1 MNLNNYLDDAIAAIQ
16 SNTWDDFV
24 NTLKEEIGENISEGK
39 FGRELSDLKDKAK
52 FRNDF
57 NVEDYINEAV
67 KAKTSDDTWAE
78 FKKNIRRN
86 ILRGGYERRD
96 FQDFLTRL
104 TNAIKGLGEGEQPKD
119 ISSVQSTISSSFTI
133 NGNPMNVSDLENAND
148 AIPSYST
155 KDYNTKL
162 NRLKGI
168 LTFESKESI
177 PKGSIQI
184 LIDKFEAEKE
194 EGEFKTLDAIL
205 PNINLKGFFTQSG
218 LFSGTQSSERNEIYD
233 YWETIA
239 REFERDFIPTIKK
252 FVDDHDSIR
261 SEWEKVMELSDPKDP
276 KSETLRSYIV
286 NTTHENLINRNVP
299 DILNAV
305 NIFIHQFL
313 EIKLGIEIVHDK
325 ERIRPT
331 YDTPEEGQKVDP
343 KDPSGAD
350 FDEQAAKDTKDDLD
364 FIVDEG
370 EDNPMLL
377 DPILLTNY
385 DSGKLRTMFKKE
397 DLNKARWLLRNE
409 GRRVRLDNKLL
420 QVMEE
425 YFDEFLNEIQD
436 VEREN
441 YYLPISSEVHDRVLV
456 DEIDEAYGNFFEKLT
471 DIMLEERSQLPT
483 SGTYTGTGKED
494 VQGVRETPTSAKLPT
509 KLGEERYKRK
519 EYSNVLAAIHQFVI
533 EPINS
538 GKYFGTKP
546 KFTTQRWFSELI
558 LMVENDPFTSLLETN
573 LERMA
578 IKAVD
583 LDKIADM
590 LEFQSRRADIT
601 ARSTIKRKIMAG
613 IKSLNK
619 VIGENDHN
627 EQLGGHILYLVT
639 NGGEINGI
647 SAEELH
653 NEYLASPKKGIVY
666 SMLEYLLNSYL
677 FRKKLKIKEL
687 SDSDKVASVPRTYEG
702 IQDIRPSW
710 VAENRKDLLVSAQRI
725 FKVLDE
731 NKKSVMNSFGLIMEA
746 HDAIRKMKDKEIVYG
761 CLTLT
766 DVDNVDY
773 ILKRVSKYDLN
784 VVDLQQIVTDL
795 DSFANIAK
803 SFGINEESV
812 YMIKGLCRGVY

>member
-1 MNLNNYLDDAIAAIQ
+1 MNFNNYLDDAVAAIQ
-16 SNTWDDFV
+16 GNTWDDFV

-39 FGRELSDLKDKAK
+39 FGRELSTLKDKAK

-57 NVEDYINEAV
+57 NTDDYINEAV
-67 KAKTSDDTWAE
+67 KAKTSDDTWE
-78 FKKNIRRN
+78 DFKKNMRRN

-96 FQDFLTRL
+96 FKDFLTRL
-104 TNAIKGLGEGEQPKD
+104 NTAIRGLGEGEKPTD
-119 ISSVQSTISSSFTI
+119 ISSVQSAINSSFTI
-133 NGNPMNVSDLENAND
+133 GGKPMTISDLENASD

-168 LTFESKESI
+168 LTFESKEAI
-177 PKGSIQI
+177 PTGSIQI

-239 REFERDFIPTIKK
+239 RKFKEEFIPTVKK
-252 FVDDHDSIR
+252 FVDEHDSIK
-261 SEWEKVMELSDPKDP
+261 SEWQKVMEISKDDE
-276 KSETLRSYIV
+276 SEILRSYIV
-286 NTTHENLINRNVP
+286 NTTHNNLVNRNVP
-299 DILNAV
+299 DLLNAV

-313 EIKLGIEIVHDK
+313 EIKLGIEIVQGK
-325 ERIRPT
+325 ERITVEEVFDAEGRPT
-331 YDTPEEGQKVDP
+331 GEVKGDY
-343 KDPSGAD
+343 
-350 FDEQAAKDTKDDLD
+350 DEQAAKDTKDDLD

-377 DPILLTNY
+377 DPILLANY
-385 DSGKLRTMFKKE
+385 DSGKLRTMFKK
-397 DLNKARWLLRNE
+397 DALISARRLLRNE

-425 YFDEFLNEIQD
+425 YFDEFLDEIQGVD
-436 VEREN
+436 REN

-456 DEIDEAYGNFFEKLT
+456 DELDEAYGNFFEKLT

-483 SGTYTGTGKED
+483 SGTYTGTGKEE
-494 VQGVRETPTSAKLPT
+494 VQGVRETPTSAKIGSG
-509 KLGEERYKRK
+509 KYKRK

-546 KFTTQRWFSELI
+546 KFTTQKWFSEL
-558 LMVENDPFTSLLETN
+558 LLLVENDPFTSLLETN

-578 IKAVD
+578 IKAAD
-583 LDKIADM
+583 LDNIADM
-590 LEFQSRRADIT
+590 LGLQSRRADIT
-601 ARSTIKRKIMAG
+601 ARSTIKREIMAG

-639 NGGEINGI
+639 NGGEINGT

-653 NEYLASPKKGIVY
+653 KEYLASPKKGIVY

-687 SDSDKVASVPRTYEG
+687 SSREKIASVPRTYEG

-710 VAENRKDLLVSAQRI
+710 VAENRKDLLVSAQRV
-725 FKVLDE
+725 FTVLDE

-746 HDAIRKMKDKEIVYG
+746 HDAIRKMKNKEIVYG

>member
-1 MNLNNYLDDAIAAIQ
+1 MNLNNYLDDAVAAIQ
-16 SNTWDDFV
+16 GNTWDGFV

-57 NVEDYINEAV
+57 NTDDYINEAV
-67 KAKTSDDTWAE
+67 KAKTSDDTWAD
-78 FKKNIRRN
+78 FKKNMRRN
-86 ILRGGYERRD
+86 ILRGGYELSHYT
-96 FQDFLTRL
+96 DFLIRL
-104 TNAIKGLGEGEQPKD
+104 DKAIGGLEEGEKPTD
-119 ISSVQSTISSSFTI
+119 ISSVQSAINSSFTI
-133 NGNPMNVSDLENAND
+133 GGKPMTISDLENAND

-162 NRLKGI
+162 ARLKGM
-168 LTFESKESI
+168 LTFESKEAI
-177 PKGSIQI
+177 PTGSIQI

-239 REFERDFIPTIKK
+239 RKFEGDFIPTIKK
-252 FVDDHDSIR
+252 FVDEHDSIR
-261 SEWEKVMELSDPKDP
+261 SEWEKVMELSDPDDP
-276 KSETLRSYIV
+276 KSEILRSYIV
-286 NTTHENLINRNVP
+286 NTTHNNLVNRNVP

-325 ERIRPT
+325 ERIIAEEILDDEGRPT
-331 YDTPEEGQKVDP
+331 GKF
-343 KDPSGAD
+343 KGD

-377 DPILLTNY
+377 DPILLINY
-385 DSGKLRTMFKKE
+385 DSGKLRTMFKKD
-397 DLNKARWLLRNE
+397 DLISARRLLRNE

-425 YFDEFLNEIQD
+425 YFDEFLDEIQE

-494 VQGVRETPTSAKLPT
+494 VQGVRETPTSAKIGSG
-509 KLGEERYKRK
+509 KFKRK

-546 KFTTQRWFSELI
+546 KFTTQKWFSEL
-558 LMVENDPFTSLLETN
+558 LLLAKNDPFTSVLETN

-578 IKAVD
+578 IKAAD
-583 LDKIADM
+583 LDNIADM
-590 LEFQSRRADIT
+590 FELQSRRADIT
-601 ARSTIKRKIMAG
+601 ARSTIKKEIMAG

-639 NGGEINGI
+639 NGGEINGT

-687 SDSDKVASVPRTYEG
+687 GGREKIASVPRTYQD

-710 VAENRKDLLVSAQRI
+710 VAENRKDLLVSAQRV

-746 HDAIRKMKDKEIVYG
+746 HDAIRKMKNKEIVYG

-784 VVDLQQIVTDL
+784 VLDLQQIVTDL

>member
-86 ILRGGYERRD
+86 ILKRGYERRD

-194 EGEFKTLDAIL
+194 EGEFKTLDVIL

-331 YDTPEEGQKVDP
+331 YDIPEEGQKVDP

-494 VQGVRETPTSAKLPT
+494 VQGVRETPTSAKIGSG
-509 KLGEERYKRK
+509 KYKRK

-639 NGGEINGI
+639 NGGEINGT